1 MEPTEKGPNNKTH
14 NDSETNANILNTYFT
29 SSFLSSSD
37 MEVLIKLN
45 TIEIEEKGNTTV
57 LRWV

>member
-1 MEPTEKGPNNKTH
+1 MEPTVEGPNNKTH
-14 NDSETNANILNTYFT
+14 NDNETKANILNKYFK
-29 SSFLSSSD
+29 SSFLASSD

-45 TIEIEEKGNTTV
+45 TIEIEERGNTTV